1 LLRTGTTH
9 IFALFKINLNKQ
21 IVENPRNVA
30 QMKPGDIAII
40 TGFTD
45 DVISV
50 KLMEMGCLPGIPV
63 RFNFTAPFG
72 DPVCISVSGYELSL
86 RLEEAATISILN

>member
-1 LLRTGTTH
+1 M
-9 IFALFKINLNKQ
+9 A
-21 IVENPRNVA
+21 RNVA
-30 QMKPGDIAII
+30 EMRPGELGIVA
-40 TGFTD
+40 GFTD
-45 DVISV
+45 ELLSV
-50 KLMEMGCLPGIPV
+50 KLMEMGCLPGAAI

>member
-1 LLRTGTTH
+1 LLRTGTTY
-9 IFALFKINLNKQ
+9 IFALFKINLNNIMALIPK
-21 IVENPRNVA
+21 NVS
-30 QMKPGDIAII
+30 QMKPGDIGII
-40 TGFTD
+40 SGFTD
-45 DVISV
+45 EYLSV

-86 RLEEAATISILN
+86 RLEEAATISIVN